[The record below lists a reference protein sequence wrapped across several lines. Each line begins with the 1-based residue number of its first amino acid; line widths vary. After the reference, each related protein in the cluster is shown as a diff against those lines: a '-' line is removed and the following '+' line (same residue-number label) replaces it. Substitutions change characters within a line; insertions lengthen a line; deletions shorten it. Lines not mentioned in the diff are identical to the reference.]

1 MENANYIFRI
11 HPDND
16 AFYEYVEILDWCNAA
31 YEITEN
37 TLKSKKRKNKVEF
50 WTLKDEKFT
59 LIDAGND
66 LQKFQKIVEYVTYL
80 AGFCKEHKQYDFA
93 YVERELELERALKE
107 GYVFK
112 IHPKL
117 EGAEKYVEILKD
129 CDAKYVITK
138 YTSSNYI
145 EFYVEYEQQSRMYD
159 VNYEVFEDI
168 ANQVVITATYAKR
181 MEQFED
187 DIDDIIFEGGGERNQ
202 GFWD

>member
-1 MENANYIFRI
+1 MENTNYIFRI

-37 TLKSKKRKNKVEF
+37 TLKSKKGHKNKVEF
-50 WTLKDEKFT
+50 WTLKDEKVT

-66 LQKFQKIVEYVTYL
+66 LQKFQKIVEYVTSL
-80 AGFCKEHKQYDFA
+80 SEFCKEHKQYDFA
-93 YVERELELERALKE
+93 FVERELELERALKA

-117 EGAEKYVEILKD
+117 EGVEKYVEILKD
-129 CDAKYVITK
+129 CDAKYVITE

-145 EFYVEYEQQSRMYD
+145 EFCAGYDQQSRMYD
-159 VNYEVFEDI
+159 VNYEIFEDI
-168 ANQVVITATYAKR
+168 VNHVVIAATYAER

-187 DIDDIIFEGGGERNQ
+187 DIDDIIFAGGGE
-202 GFWD
+202 GK

>member
-1 MENANYIFRI
+1 MQNTNYIFRI

-31 YEITEN
+31 YEITEKM
-37 TLKSKKRKNKVEF
+37 LKSTKGHKNKVEF
-50 WTLKDEKFT
+50 WTLKDEKIT
-59 LIDAGND
+59 LIDAGSD
-66 LQKFQKIVEYVTYL
+66 LQKFQKIVEYVTSL

-129 CDAKYVITK
+129 CDAGYVITK
-138 YTSSNYI
+138 YTSPNYI
-145 EFYVEYEQQSRMYD
+145 EFYVKYDQQSRLYD
-159 VNYEVFEDI
+159 VNYEIFEDI
-168 ANQVVITATYAKR
+168 VNHVVIAAGYAKT

-187 DIDDIIFEGGGERNQ
+187 DINDIIFAGGGE
-202 GFWD
+202 GK

>member
-1 MENANYIFRI
+1 MQNANYIFKI
-11 HPDND
+11 HPEND
-16 AFYEYVEILDWCNAA
+16 AFVEYVEILDWCNAA

-37 TLKSKKRKNKVEF
+37 TRKMNRARKNKVEF
-50 WTLKDEKFT
+50 WTLKDEKYK

-66 LQKFQKIVEYVTYL
+66 LQKFQKIVEYVTSL
-80 AGFCKEHKQYDFA
+80 AGFCKEQKQFDFA

-129 CDAKYVITK
+129 CDAQYVITK
-138 YTSSNYI
+138 YTSPNCI
-145 EFYVEYEQQSRMYD
+145 EFCVGYDQQSQQSRLYD
-159 VNYEVFEDI
+159 VNYEIFEDI
-168 ANQVVITATYAKR
+168 VNHVLITATYAER

-187 DIDDIIFEGGGERNQ
+187 DIEDIIFAGGGERK
-202 GFWD
+202 